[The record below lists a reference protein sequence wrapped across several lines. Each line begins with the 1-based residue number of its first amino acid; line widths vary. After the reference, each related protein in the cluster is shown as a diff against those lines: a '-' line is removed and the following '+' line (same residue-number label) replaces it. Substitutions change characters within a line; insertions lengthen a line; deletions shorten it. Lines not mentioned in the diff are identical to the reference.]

1 MTRRGGGDGVR
12 APLKF
17 IFAAE
22 RKWRGSVFAGRDCES
37 AEKIALFAGPLPFQ
51 RTWNISKS
59 LAASA
64 TCVLK
69 SASKRFPKL
78 SIMVKQHIF
87 NINSQS
93 LLVEIIFIKRGNL
106 LASRYLCA

>member
-37 AEKIALFAGPLPFQ
+37 AEKNSAFCWPVALSAHLEYIK
-51 RTWNISKS
+51 ISGRQCDVRAEKR
-59 LAASA
+59 
-64 TCVLK
+64 LK
-69 SASKRFPKL
+69 TVSKTIHHGQTAHF
-78 SIMVKQHIF
+78 
-87 NINSQS
+87 
-93 LLVEIIFIKRGNL
+93 
-106 LASRYLCA
+106 